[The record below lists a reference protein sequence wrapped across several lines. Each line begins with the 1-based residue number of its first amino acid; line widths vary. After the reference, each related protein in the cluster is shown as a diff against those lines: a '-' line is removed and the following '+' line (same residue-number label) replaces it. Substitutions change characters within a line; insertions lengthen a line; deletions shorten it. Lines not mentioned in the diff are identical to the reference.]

1 MRRFVP
7 FVVLIAVVAVLN
19 GWLDQRFYVRV
30 LTLSVVWALAG
41 VAWNLMAKAGQI
53 SLGHSAF
60 VGIGAYGFTIL
71 LRSDGTSPWTG
82 MAIGMGV
89 AAAVALIIGLPTFRL
104 RGFYFTLA
112 TISFPLIMELLVSHY
127 GDPELT
133 VPFHPESEWKFM
145 EFSNSHTYV
154 WVGLGML
161 VVALAISELID
172 VTSFGFALRAI
183 RDNEVLARA
192 VGIRTVAWKSAA
204 FMISAALSAAM
215 AVLWVKAVLR
225 VTVAE
230 EVFGITV
237 VIVMLSVAFV
247 GGVGQTWGPVVGAA
261 FLIPLAMFLDDS
273 IGESVPG
280 AQELV
285 YAAALV
291 LVALLIPRGILPAIE
306 KGCRRLATWRRAST
320 WPRGSLE
327 QAGPSLLERL
337 AAPAPRP
344 SPLLRMPRRPLQS
357 RLPQPS
363 DTPVLVVEGVAKSF
377 GANRVLSDVTFSV
390 DAGRRVGIIGPNG
403 AGKTTLFNIM
413 TAHLRADS
421 GRILFKGM
429 QMDRMR
435 APRRY
440 ELGMSRTFQVPQG
453 FHLMS
458 PLDNVVVA
466 AIGASMPDPMAASM
480 DMLERVG
487 LAGKALGELSAL
499 TTAEIKSLELA
510 RAMVSEPDLLLLDEP
525 LAGLNEAERARF
537 FAVVDELVAPQA
549 AIVVIEHSVRSLIQ
563 YVESVVALDEGRVIA
578 QGPPEEVVSDPRVI
592 EAYLGSRWME
602 HARDQ

>member
-1 MRRFVP
+1 MRRLVP
-7 FVVLIAVVAVLN
+7 FIVLVVVVAALN
-19 GWLDQRFYVRV
+19 SWLDQRFYVRV

-71 LRSDGTSPWTG
+71 LRDSDTSPWIG

-89 AAAVALIIGLPTFRL
+89 AAAVALAVGLPTFRL

-112 TISFPLIMELLVSHY
+112 TISFPLILELLVSHY

-133 VPFHPESEWKFM
+133 VPFHPEGEWEFM

-172 VTSFGFALRAI
+172 VTSFGFALRAV

-273 IGESVPG
+273 IGETVPG

-306 KGCRRLATWRRAST
+306 RGCRRIATRPDPSRELAGR
-320 WPRGSLE
+320 
-327 QAGPSLLERL
+327 SLLQRL
-337 AAPAPRP
+337 AAPSPRP
-344 SPLLRMPRRPLQS
+344 SPLLRLPLRRQRPRMP
-357 RLPQPS
+357 LPAGAK
-363 DTPVLVVEGVAKSF
+363 VLEVDGVAKSF
-377 GANRVLSDVTFSV
+377 GANEVLSDVAFSV
-390 DAGRRVGIIGPNG
+390 DAGQRVGIIGPNG

-413 TAHLRADS
+413 TAHLRADA
-421 GRILFKGM
+421 GRILFKGAAV
-429 QMDRMR
+429 DRLR

-466 AIGASMPDPMAASM
+466 AIGASLPHPVAASM
-480 DMLERVG
+480 AMLERVG

-525 LAGLNEAERARF
+525 LAGLNESERAGF
-537 FAVVDELVAPQA
+537 FGTVDELVAPHT

-563 YVESVVALDEGRVIA
+563 YVESVVALDDGRVIA
-578 QGPPEEVVSDPRVI
+578 EGPPEDVVSDPGVI
-592 EAYLGSRWME
+592 EAYLGSKWME

>member
-1 MRRFVP
+1 MRRIVP
-7 FVVLIAVVAVLN
+7 FVVLIAVVALLN
-19 GWLDQRFYVRV
+19 GLLEQRFYVRV

-41 VAWNLMAKAGQI
+41 VAWNLVAKAGQI

-60 VGIGAYGFTIL
+60 VGIGAYSFTIL
-71 LRSDGTSPWTG
+71 LRGGGTSPWTG
-82 MAIGMGV
+82 MIIGMGV
-89 AAAVALIIGLPTFRL
+89 AAVVALAIGLPTFRL

-112 TISFPLIMELLVSHY
+112 TISFPLILELLVSHY
-127 GDPELT
+127 GNPELT

-145 EFSNSHTYV
+145 EFSDAHTYV

-204 FMISAALSAAM
+204 FLISAALSAAM
-215 AVLWVKAVLR
+215 GVLWVKAVLR

-247 GGVGQTWGPVVGAA
+247 GGVGQTWGPAVGAA

-306 KGCRRLATWRRAST
+306 QGCRRIATR
-320 WPRGSLE
+320 P
-327 QAGPSLLERL
+327 GPSGGQGGRSILQRL
-337 AAPAPRP
+337 AAPPPRP
-344 SPLLRMPRRPLQS
+344 SPLLRLSRRPRRP
-357 RLPQPS
+357 RLPRPS
-363 DTPVLVVEGVAKSF
+363 DAPMLEVDGVAKSF
-377 GANRVLSDVTFSV
+377 GANRVLSDVSFSV
-390 DAGRRVGIIGPNG
+390 GAGRRVGIIGPNG

-421 GRILFKGM
+421 GRIRFKGVDV
-429 QMDRMR
+429 DRMR

-466 AIGASMPDPMAASM
+466 AIGASVEHPVEASM
-480 DMLERVG
+480 AMLERVG
-487 LAGKALGELSAL
+487 LADNALGELSSL
-499 TTAEIKSLELA
+499 TVAETKNLELA
-510 RAMVSEPDLLLLDEP
+510 RAMVSEPELLLLDEP
-525 LAGLNEAERARF
+525 LAGLNEAERLRF
-537 FAVVDELVAPQA
+537 FQIVDDLVAPDT
-549 AIVVIEHSVRSLIQ
+549 AIVVIEHSVRSLIR
-563 YVESVVALDEGRVIA
+563 YVESVVALDDGRVIA
-578 QGPPEEVVSDPRVI
+578 QGPPDKVVSDPRVI

-602 HARDQ
+602 RARDK

>member
-1 MRRFVP
+1 MRRLVP
-7 FVVLIAVVAVLN
+7 FIVLVAIVAVLN
-19 GWLDQRFYVRV
+19 GWLEQRFHVRV

-60 VGIGAYGFTIL
+60 VGIGAYGFTLL
-71 LRSDGTSPWTG
+71 LRGGDTSPWIG
-82 MAIGMGV
+82 MAVGMGV
-89 AAAVALIIGLPTFRL
+89 AAAVALAVGLPTFRL

-145 EFSNSHTYV
+145 EFSDSHTYV

-161 VVALAISELID
+161 VVALAISELIE

-192 VGIRTVAWKSAA
+192 VGIRTVAWKAAA

-306 KGCRRLATWRRAST
+306 RACRGVASLQLS
-320 WPRGSLE
+320 PS
-327 QAGPSLLERL
+327 AGRERL
-337 AAPAPRP
+337 GLIRRMAAPPPRP
-344 SPLLRMPRRPLQS
+344 STLLTITRRPNRA
-357 RLPQPS
+357 RLPPVGEG
-363 DTPVLVVEGVAKSF
+363 PVLAVGGVAKSF
-377 GANRVLSDVTFSV
+377 GANRVLSDVSFDV
-390 DAGRRVGIIGPNG
+390 GAGRRVGIIGPNG

-413 TAHLRADS
+413 TAHLRADA
-421 GRILFKGM
+421 GRILFKGV
-429 QMDRMR
+429 DLYGMR

-440 ELGMSRTFQVPQG
+440 ELGISRTFQVPQG

-466 AIGASMPDPMAASM
+466 AIGASVPHAVAASM
-480 DMLERVG
+480 AMLERVG
-487 LAGKALGELSAL
+487 LEGKALTELSAL
-499 TTAEIKSLELA
+499 TVAEMKHLELA
-510 RAMVSEPDLLLLDEP
+510 RAMVSSPELLLLDEP
-525 LAGLNEAERARF
+525 LAGLNEAERVRF
-537 FAVVDELVAPQA
+537 FEVVDELVDPLT
-549 AIVVIEHSVRSLIQ
+549 AIVLIEHSVRSLIQ
-563 YVESVVALDEGRVIA
+563 YVESVVVLDDGCIIA
-578 QGPPEEVVSDPRVI
+578 EGPPEAVVSDPRVI

>member
-1 MRRFVP
+1 MRRIVP
-7 FVVLIAVVAVLN
+7 FVVLIVVVALLN
-19 GWLDQRFYVRV
+19 GLLEQRFYVRV

-41 VAWNLMAKAGQI
+41 VAWNLVAKAGQI

-71 LRSDGTSPWTG
+71 LRDGGTSPWTG
-82 MAIGMGV
+82 MIIGMGV
-89 AAAVALIIGLPTFRL
+89 AAVVALAIGLPTFRL

-112 TISFPLIMELLVSHY
+112 TISFPLILELLVSHY
-127 GDPELT
+127 GNPELT

-145 EFSNSHTYV
+145 EFSDAHTYV

-204 FMISAALSAAM
+204 FLISAALSAAM
-215 AVLWVKAVLR
+215 GVLWVKAVLR
-225 VTVAE
+225 VTVAV

-291 LVALLIPRGILPAIE
+291 FVALLIPRGILPAIE
-306 KGCRRLATWRRAST
+306 QGCRRIATRPGPS
-320 WPRGSLE
+320 RG
-327 QAGPSLLERL
+327 QAGRSILQRL
-337 AAPAPRP
+337 AAPPPRP
-344 SPLLRMPRRPLQS
+344 SPLLRLSRRPRRP
-357 RLPQPS
+357 RLPRPS
-363 DTPVLVVEGVAKSF
+363 DAPMLEVDGVAKSF
-377 GANRVLSDVTFSV
+377 GANRVLSDVSFSV
-390 DAGRRVGIIGPNG
+390 GAGRRVGIIGPNG

-421 GRILFKGM
+421 GRIRFKGVDV
-429 QMDRMR
+429 DRMR

-466 AIGASMPDPMAASM
+466 AIGASVEHPVEASM
-480 DMLERVG
+480 AMLERVG
-487 LAGKALGELSAL
+487 LADNALGELSSL
-499 TTAEIKSLELA
+499 TVAETKNLELA
-510 RAMVSEPDLLLLDEP
+510 RAMVSEPELLLLDEP
-525 LAGLNEAERARF
+525 LAGLNEAERLRF
-537 FAVVDELVAPQA
+537 FQIVDDLVAPDT
-549 AIVVIEHSVRSLIQ
+549 AIVVIEHSVRSLIR
-563 YVESVVALDEGRVIA
+563 YVESVVALDDGRVIA
-578 QGPPEEVVSDPRVI
+578 QGPPEKVVSDPRVI

-602 HARDQ
+602 RARDK

>member
-1 MRRFVP
+1 MTRRLIP
-7 FVVLIAVVAVLN
+7 FVVLVAAVALLN
-19 GWLDQRFYVRV
+19 GWLYQRFHVRV
-30 LTLSVVWALAG
+30 LTLAVVWALAG

-60 VGIGAYGFTIL
+60 VGIGAYGFTVL
-71 LRSDGTSPWTG
+71 LRDGGMSPWIG
-82 MAIGMGV
+82 MAIGMG
-89 AAAVALIIGLPTFRL
+89 AAAVVAFVIGLPTFRL
-104 RGFYFTLA
+104 KGFYFTLA
-112 TISFPLIMELLVSHY
+112 TISFPLILELLVSHY
-127 GDPELT
+127 GEPELT
-133 VPFHPESEWKFM
+133 VPFHPENQWKFM
-145 EFSNSHTYV
+145 EFSNAHTYV

-161 VVALAISELID
+161 IVALLISELID

-247 GGVGQTWGPVVGAA
+247 GGVGMTWGPVVGAA

-273 IGESVPG
+273 ISEAVPG

-291 LVALLIPRGILPAIE
+291 LVALLIPRGILPAAGR
-306 KGCRRLATWRRAST
+306 GCRWLATRLPAAQGPPAGQLLRRVV
-320 WPRGSLE
+320 
-327 QAGPSLLERL
+327 
-337 AAPAPRP
+337 APPPRP
-344 SPLLRMPRRPLQS
+344 SPLLSVPRRP
-357 RLPQPS
+357 RRPAALPAAGEA
-363 DTPVLVVEGVAKSF
+363 PVLEVESVAKSF
-377 GANRVLSDVTFSV
+377 GANRVLSDVSFTV
-390 DAGRRVGIIGPNG
+390 AAGTRVGIIGPNG

-413 TAHLRADS
+413 TAHLRADA
-421 GRILFKGM
+421 GRIRFKSIPI
-429 QMDRMR
+429 DRIR

-440 ELGMSRTFQVPQG
+440 ELGISRTFQVPQG
-453 FHLMS
+453 FGLMS

-466 AIGASMPDPMAASM
+466 AIGASVRHPVQASM
-480 DMLERVG
+480 EMLERVG
-487 LAGKALGELSAL
+487 LAGKALGQLSAL
-499 TTAEIKSLELA
+499 TVAETKSLELA

-525 LAGLNEAERARF
+525 LAGLNEAERVGF
-537 FAVVDELVAPQA
+537 FQIVDDLVAPHT
-549 AIVVIEHSVRSLIQ
+549 AIVVIEHSVRSLVR
-563 YVESVVALDEGRVIA
+563 YAESVVALDEGHIIA
-578 QGPPEEVVSDPRVI
+578 HGSPDDVVSDPRVI
-592 EAYLGSRWME
+592 EAYLGSKWME
-602 HARDQ
+602 RARDQ

>member
-1 MRRFVP
+1 MRRIVP
-7 FVVLIAVVAVLN
+7 FAVLIAVVALLN
-19 GWLDQRFYVRV
+19 GWLEQRFHVRV
-30 LTLSVVWALAG
+30 LTLAVVWALAG
-41 VAWNLMAKAGQI
+41 VAWNLVAKAGQI

-60 VGIGAYGFTIL
+60 VGMGAYGFTIL
-71 LRSDGTSPWTG
+71 LRGDGTSPWIG
-82 MAIGMGV
+82 MAVGMGV
-89 AAAVALIIGLPTFRL
+89 AAVVALAIGLPTFRL

-145 EFSNSHTYV
+145 EFSDPHTYV

-172 VTSFGFALRAI
+172 LTSFGFALRAI

-225 VTVAE
+225 VTVAT

-291 LVALLIPRGILPAIE
+291 LVALLIPKGILPAIE
-306 KGCRRLATWRRAST
+306 RGCRKVAAPEAGTPCGREGRGLLRRLAGPARRPPT
-320 WPRGSLE
+320 
-327 QAGPSLLERL
+327 
-337 AAPAPRP
+337 
-344 SPLLRMPRRPLQS
+344 LLRIPRSSGQL
-357 RLPQPS
+357 RLTLPS
-363 DTPVLVVEGVAKSF
+363 GTPVLEVEGVAKSF
-377 GANRVLSDVTFSV
+377 GANRVLSDVAFSV

-413 TAHLRADS
+413 TAHLRADA
-421 GRILFKGM
+421 GRILFKGVPV
-429 QMDRMR
+429 DRMR

-440 ELGMSRTFQVPQG
+440 ELGISRTFQVPQ
-453 FHLMS
+453 
-458 PLDNVVVA
+458 
-466 AIGASMPDPMAASM
+466 ASISCH
-480 DMLERVG
+480 R
-487 LAGKALGELSAL
+487 S
-499 TTAEIKSLELA
+499 TTWSW
-510 RAMVSEPDLLLLDEP
+510 RP
-525 LAGLNEAERARF
+525 
-537 FAVVDELVAPQA
+537 
-549 AIVVIEHSVRSLIQ
+549 SV
-563 YVESVVALDEGRVIA
+563 
-578 QGPPEEVVSDPRVI
+578 PRW
-592 EAYLGSRWME
+592 RT
-602 HARDQ
+602 R

>member
-1 MRRFVP
+1 MGSLVRRLVP
-7 FVVLIAVVAVLN
+7 FVVLIAVVAFLN

-41 VAWNLMAKAGQI
+41 VAWNLVAKAGQI

-71 LRSDGTSPWTG
+71 LRGDGTSPWIG

-89 AAAVALIIGLPTFRL
+89 AAVVALAIGLPTFRL

-145 EFSNSHTYV
+145 EFANSHTYV

-172 VTSFGFALRAI
+172 VTSFGFALRAV

-291 LVALLIPRGILPAIE
+291 LVALLIPRGILPAVE
-306 KGCRRLATWRRAST
+306 RGCRRVATR
-320 WPRGSLE
+320 PGSPYG
-327 QAGPSLLERL
+327 QAGRSLLRRL
-337 AAPAPRP
+337 AAPPPRP
-344 SPLLRMPRRPLQS
+344 SPLLRMSRTPRRP
-357 RLPQPS
+357 RLLLPG
-363 DTPVLVVEGVAKSF
+363 DAPVLEVEGVAKSF
-377 GANRVLSDVTFSV
+377 GANRVLSDVSFDV
-390 DAGRRVGIIGPNG
+390 GAGRRVGIIGPNG

-413 TAHLRADS
+413 TAHLRADA
-421 GRILFKGM
+421 GRILFKGVPV
-429 QMDRMR
+429 DRMR

-440 ELGMSRTFQVPQG
+440 ELGISRTFQVPQG

-466 AIGASMPDPMAASM
+466 AIGASVDHPVAASM
-480 DMLERVG
+480 AMLERVG

-499 TTAEIKSLELA
+499 TVAETKNLELA
-510 RAMVSEPDLLLLDEP
+510 RAMVSEPELLLLDEP
-525 LAGLNEAERARF
+525 LAGLNEAERVRF
-537 FAVVDELVAPQA
+537 FEIVDDLVEPQT

-563 YVESVVALDEGRVIA
+563 YVESVVALDDGHIIT
-578 QGPPEEVVSDPRVI
+578 QGPPEAVVSDPRVI

-602 HARDQ
+602 RARDQ

>member
-1 MRRFVP
+1 MRRLVP
-7 FVVLIAVVAVLN
+7 FAVLIGAVALLD
-19 GWLDQRFYVRV
+19 GRLDQRFHVRI
-30 LTLSVVWALAG
+30 LTLAIVWALAG

-60 VGIGAYGFTIL
+60 TGIGAYAFTML
-71 LRSDGTSPWTG
+71 LRSDADVSPW
-82 MAIGMGV
+82 IGMVVSMGI
-89 AAAVALIIGLPTFRL
+89 AAFLALAVGLPTFRL
-104 RGFYFTLA
+104 KGFYFTLA
-112 TISFPLIMELLVSHY
+112 TISFPLILELLVAHN

-133 VPFHPESEWKFM
+133 VPFHPENEWRYM
-145 EFSNSHTYV
+145 EFADAHTYV
-154 WVGLGML
+154 WIGLVML
-161 VVALAISELID
+161 VVALAISALID

-192 VGIRTVAWKSAA
+192 VGIRTVVWKSSA
-204 FMISAALSAAM
+204 FIISAALSAAM

-247 GGVGQTWGPVVGAA
+247 GGVGRTWGPVVGAA

-291 LVALLIPRGILPAIE
+291 LVALLIPDGIVPAVERGWARLLSVKHGSSPRGLAL
-306 KGCRRLATWRRAST
+306 RRL
-320 WPRGSLE
+320 
-327 QAGPSLLERL
+327 L
-337 AAPAPRP
+337 APGPRP
-344 SPLLRMPRRPLQS
+344 TPLLQLARRPPRR
-357 RLPQPS
+357 RLPSPA
-363 DTPVLVVEGVAKSF
+363 TPVLQVEGVAKSF
-377 GANRVLSDVTFSV
+377 GANLVLSDVTLSV
-390 DAGRRVGIIGPNG
+390 KAGERLGLIGPNG

-413 TAHLRADS
+413 TAHLRADG
-421 GRILFKGM
+421 GRVLFKGVEI
-429 QMDRMR
+429 DRMR

-440 ELGMSRTFQVPQG
+440 ELGISRTFQVPQG

-458 PLDNVVVA
+458 PLENVAVA
-466 AIGASMPDPMAASM
+466 AIGASVPRPMEASM

-487 LAGKALGELSAL
+487 LADMALGELGAL
-499 TTAEIKSLELA
+499 TVAETKTLELA
-510 RAMVSEPDLLLLDEP
+510 RAMVSDPELLLLDEP
-525 LAGLNEAERARF
+525 LAGLNEAERIRF
-537 FAVVDELVAPQA
+537 FETVDDLVDPAT
-549 AIVVIEHSVRSLIQ
+549 AIVVIEHSVRALIR

-578 QGPPEEVVSDPRVI
+578 EGPPEAVVSDPQVI
-592 EAYLGSRWME
+592 EAYLGSKWMG

>member
-1 MRRFVP
+1 MRRLVP
-7 FVVLIAVVAVLN
+7 FIVLVVAVASLN
-19 GWLDQRFYVRV
+19 GWLDQRFHVRV
-30 LTLSVVWALAG
+30 LTLAVVWALAG

-71 LRSDGTSPWTG
+71 LRGGGTSPWIG

-89 AAAVALIIGLPTFRL
+89 AAVVALVIGLPTFRL

-133 VPFHPESEWKFM
+133 VPYHPESEWRFM
-145 EFSNSHTYV
+145 EFSDPHTYV

-161 VVALAISELID
+161 VVALVISELID
-172 VTSFGFALRAI
+172 VTSFGYALRAI

-306 KGCRRLATWRRAST
+306 RGCRWVATRPGRSGEPGGRGFLGRLAVPPQQPSPFLRMSRRRVR
-320 WPRGSLE
+320 PRL
-327 QAGPSLLERL
+327 
-337 AAPAPRP
+337 PRP
-344 SPLLRMPRRPLQS
+344 S
-357 RLPQPS
+357 
-363 DTPVLVVEGVAKSF
+363 DAPVLEVEGIAKSF
-377 GANRVLSDVTFSV
+377 GANRVLSDVAFRI

-403 AGKTTLFNIM
+403 AGKTTLFNII
-413 TAHLRADS
+413 TAHLRADA

-429 QMDRMR
+429 KVDRMR

-466 AIGASMPDPMAASM
+466 AIGASIPHPVAASM
-480 DMLERVG
+480 AMLERVG
-487 LAGKALGELSAL
+487 LADSALGELSAL

-510 RAMVSEPDLLLLDEP
+510 RAMVSEPELLLLDEP

-537 FAVVDELVAPQA
+537 FTTVDELVTPQT

-563 YVESVVALDEGRVIA
+563 YVESVVALDEGRVVV
-578 QGPPEEVVSDPRVI
+578 QGPPADVVSDPRVI
-592 EAYLGSRWME
+592 KAYLGSRWME

>member
-1 MRRFVP
+1 MRRIIP
-7 FVVLIAVVAVLN
+7 FVVLVAVVACLN

-41 VAWNLMAKAGQI
+41 VAWNLVAKAGQI

-71 LRSDGTSPWTG
+71 LRGGGTSPWTG
-82 MAIGMGV
+82 MAVGMGV
-89 AAAVALIIGLPTFRL
+89 AAVVALAIGLPTFRL
-104 RGFYFTLA
+104 KGFYFTLA
-112 TISFPLIMELLVSHY
+112 TISFPLILELLVSHY

-145 EFSNSHTYV
+145 EFSDAHTYV

-161 VVALAISELID
+161 IVALAISELID

-291 LVALLIPRGILPAIE
+291 LVALLIPKGILPAIE
-306 KGCRRLATWRRAST
+306 RSCRLV
-320 WPRGSLE
+320 L
-327 QAGPSLLERL
+327 AGPGPSGPGSRRDLLRRI
-337 AAPAPRP
+337 AAPPPRP
-344 SPLLRMPRRPLQS
+344 SPLV
-357 RLPQPS
+357 RLPRSSRRRRLPPVREA
-363 DTPVLVVEGVAKSF
+363 PVLEVEGVAKSF
-377 GANRVLSDVTFSV
+377 GANRVLTEVSFSV

-413 TAHLRADS
+413 TAHLRADA
-421 GRILFKGM
+421 GRILFKSVPV
-429 QMDRMR
+429 DRMR

-440 ELGMSRTFQVPQG
+440 ELGISRTFQVPQG

-466 AIGASMPDPMAASM
+466 AIGASVPDPVAASTV
-480 DMLERVG
+480 MLERVG
-487 LAGKALGELSAL
+487 LADKALASLSAL
-499 TTAEIKSLELA
+499 TVAETKALELA
-510 RAMVSEPDLLLLDEP
+510 RAMVSDPELLLLDEP
-525 LAGLNEAERARF
+525 LAGLNEAERVRF
-537 FAVVDELVAPQA
+537 FESVDALVAPHT
-549 AIVVIEHSVRSLIQ
+549 AIVVIEHSVRSLIR
-563 YVESVVALDEGRVIA
+563 YVESVVALDDGRIIA
-578 QGPPEEVVSDPRVI
+578 QGPPEAVVSDPRVI

>member
-1 MRRFVP
+1 MRRIVP
-7 FVVLIAVVAVLN
+7 FAVLIVVVALLN

-41 VAWNLMAKAGQI
+41 VAWNLVAKAGQI

-71 LRSDGTSPWTG
+71 LRGGGTSPWTG
-82 MAIGMGV
+82 MVVGMGV
-89 AAAVALIIGLPTFRL
+89 AAAVALAIGLPTFRL

-112 TISFPLIMELLVSHY
+112 TISFPLILELLVAHY

-133 VPFHPESEWKFM
+133 VPFHPESEWRFM
-145 EFSNSHTYV
+145 EFSDSHTYV

-306 KGCRRLATWRRAST
+306 QGCRRLAARPDPSGARSGW
-320 WPRGSLE
+320 
-327 QAGPSLLERL
+327 SLLQRL
-337 AAPAPRP
+337 AAPPPRP
-344 SPLLRMPRRPLQS
+344 SPLLSVSRRSHRS
-357 RLPQPS
+357 RLPPAA
-363 DTPVLVVEGVAKSF
+363 DAPVLEVEGVAKSF
-377 GANRVLSDVTFSV
+377 GANRVLADVSFAV
-390 DAGRRVGIIGPNG
+390 GAGRRVGIIGPNG

-413 TAHLRADS
+413 TAHLRADA
-421 GRILFKGM
+421 GRILFKGVPV
-429 QMDRMR
+429 DRMR

-440 ELGMSRTFQVPQG
+440 ELGISRTFQVPQG

-466 AIGASMPDPMAASM
+466 AIGASVAHPVVASM
-480 DMLERVG
+480 AMLERVG

-499 TTAEIKSLELA
+499 TVAETKNLELA
-510 RAMVSEPDLLLLDEP
+510 RAMVSEPELLLLDEP
-525 LAGLNEAERARF
+525 LAGLNEAERVRF
-537 FAVVDELVAPQA
+537 FEIVDELVAPQT
-549 AIVVIEHSVRSLIQ
+549 AIVVIEHSVRSLIR
-563 YVESVVALDEGRVIA
+563 YVESVVALDDGRVIA
-578 QGPPEEVVSDPRVI
+578 QGPPEAVVSDTRVI
-592 EAYLGSRWME
+592 EAYLGSKWME
-602 HARDQ
+602 RARDK

>member
-1 MRRFVP
+1 MRRIVP
-7 FVVLIAVVAVLN
+7 FVVLIAVVACLN
-19 GWLDQRFYVRV
+19 GWLEQRFHVRV
-30 LTLSVVWALAG
+30 LTLAIVWALAG
-41 VAWNLMAKAGQI
+41 VAWNLVAKAGQI

-60 VGIGAYGFTIL
+60 VGMGAYGFTIL
-71 LRSDGTSPWTG
+71 LRGDGTSPWIG
-82 MAIGMGV
+82 MAVGMGV
-89 AAAVALIIGLPTFRL
+89 AAVVALAIGLPTFRL

-145 EFSNSHTYV
+145 EFSDPHTYV

-172 VTSFGFALRAI
+172 LTSFGFALRAI

-225 VTVAE
+225 VTVAT

-291 LVALLIPRGILPAIE
+291 LVALLIPKGILPAIE
-306 KGCRRLATWRRAST
+306 RGCRKVAAPEAGTPCGREGRGLLRRLAGPARRPPT
-320 WPRGSLE
+320 
-327 QAGPSLLERL
+327 
-337 AAPAPRP
+337 
-344 SPLLRMPRRPLQS
+344 LLRIPRS
-357 RLPQPS
+357 SGRLRLTLPS
-363 DTPVLVVEGVAKSF
+363 GTPVLEVEGVAKSF
-377 GANRVLSDVTFSV
+377 GANRVLSDVAFSV

-413 TAHLRADS
+413 TAHLRADA
-421 GRILFKGM
+421 GRILFKGVPV
-429 QMDRMR
+429 DRMR

-440 ELGMSRTFQVPQG
+440 ELGISRTFQVPQG

-466 AIGASMPDPMAASM
+466 AIGASVAHPVTASM
-480 DMLERVG
+480 AMLERVG
-487 LAGKALGELSAL
+487 LADKALGELSAL
-499 TTAEIKSLELA
+499 TAAETKNLELA
-510 RAMVSEPDLLLLDEP
+510 RAMVSEPELLLLDEP
-525 LAGLNEAERARF
+525 LAGLNEAERVRF
-537 FAVVDELVAPQA
+537 FQIVDDLVAPET
-549 AIVVIEHSVRSLIQ
+549 AIVVIEHSVRSLIR
-563 YVESVVALDEGRVIA
+563 YVESIVALDDGRIIA
-578 QGPPEEVVSDPRVI
+578 QGPPEAVVSEPRVI
-592 EAYLGSRWME
+592 EAYLGSKWME
-602 HARDQ
+602 RARDK

>member
-1 MRRFVP
+1 MRRLVP
-7 FVVLIAVVAVLN
+7 FVVLVVVVAVLN
-19 GWLDQRFYVRV
+19 GWLEQRFYVRV

-71 LRSDGTSPWTG
+71 LRGSDTSPWIG
-82 MAIGMGV
+82 MAIGMSV
-89 AAAVALIIGLPTFRL
+89 AAVVALAIGLPTFRL

-112 TISFPLIMELLVSHY
+112 TISFPLILELLVSHY

-133 VPFHPESEWKFM
+133 VPFHPESEWEFM

-192 VGIRTVAWKSAA
+192 VGIRTVVWKSAA

-230 EVFGITV
+230 EVFGISV

-261 FLIPLAMFLDDS
+261 FLIPLAMLLDDS

-291 LVALLIPRGILPAIE
+291 LVALLIPRGILPAVE
-306 KGCRRLATWRRAST
+306 RGFRRVATRPGPSR
-320 WPRGSLE
+320 E
-327 QAGPSLLERL
+327 QAGRSLLQRL
-337 AAPAPRP
+337 AAPPPRP
-344 SPLLRMPRRPLQS
+344 SPLLSVPRGSHRR
-357 RLPQPS
+357 RLPPVS
-363 DTPVLVVEGVAKSF
+363 GAPVLEVENVAKSF
-377 GANRVLSDVTFSV
+377 GANRVLSDVSFDV
-390 DAGRRVGIIGPNG
+390 GAGRRVGIIGPNG

-413 TAHLRADS
+413 TAHLRADA
-421 GRILFKGM
+421 GRIRFKSVPV
-429 QMDRMR
+429 DRMR

-440 ELGMSRTFQVPQG
+440 ELGISRTFQVPQG

-466 AIGASMPDPMAASM
+466 AIGAAVAHPVSASM
-480 DMLERVG
+480 AMLERVG
-487 LAGKALGELSAL
+487 LADKALGELSAL
-499 TTAEIKSLELA
+499 TVAETKSLELA
-510 RAMVSEPDLLLLDEP
+510 RALVSEPELLLLDEP
-525 LAGLNEAERARF
+525 LAGLNEAERVRF
-537 FAVVDELVAPQA
+537 FGIVDDLVAPQT

-563 YVESVVALDEGRVIA
+563 YVESVVALDDGRIIA
-578 QGPPEEVVSDPRVI
+578 QGPPEAVVSDPRVI
-592 EAYLGSRWME
+592 EAYLGSKWME
-602 HARDQ
+602 RARDQ

>member
-1 MRRFVP
+1 MRRLAP
-7 FVVLIAVVAVLN
+7 FVVLVLVVAYLN
-19 GWLDQRFYVRV
+19 GWLEQRFHVRV
-30 LTLSVVWALAG
+30 LTLAVVWALAG

-71 LRSDGTSPWTG
+71 LRDNGTSPWTG
-82 MAIGMGV
+82 MLIGMGV
-89 AAAVALIIGLPTFRL
+89 AALVALIIGLPTFRL
-104 RGFYFTLA
+104 KGFYFTLA
-112 TISFPLIMELLVSHY
+112 TISFPLILELLVSHY

-133 VPFHPESEWKFM
+133 VPYRPDNEWKFM
-145 EFSNSHTYV
+145 EFADAHTYV
-154 WVGLGML
+154 WVGLAML
-161 VVALAISELID
+161 VVALAVTVLID

-192 VGIRTVAWKSAA
+192 VGIRTVVWKSAA

-237 VIVMLSVAFV
+237 VIVMLSVVFV
-247 GGVGQTWGPVVGAA
+247 GGVGHTWGPVVGAA

-291 LVALLIPRGILPAIE
+291 VVALLMPLGILPTIVQ
-306 KGCRRLATWRRAST
+306 GCRRVAAWAPGTGQARDQGQGRLRR
-320 WPRGSLE
+320 LM
-327 QAGPSLLERL
+327 
-337 AAPAPRP
+337 APDPRP
-344 SPLLRMPRRPLQS
+344 SPLLRLS
-357 RLPQPS
+357 RGTGRSKRAPAS
-363 DTPVLVVEGVAKSF
+363 DSPVLEVAGVAKSF
-377 GANRVLSDVTFSV
+377 GANQVLSDVSFSV
-390 DAGRRVGIIGPNG
+390 EAGQRVGVIGPNG

-413 TAHLRADS
+413 TAHLRADA
-421 GRILFKGM
+421 GRIVFKGV
-429 QMDRMR
+429 QVDRMR

-440 ELGMSRTFQVPQG
+440 ELGISRTFQVPQG

-466 AIGASMPDPMAASM
+466 AIGASVAHPVAASM
-480 DMLERVG
+480 ALLERVG
-487 LAGKALGELSAL
+487 LADKALGELSVL
-499 TTAEIKSLELA
+499 TAAETKSLELA
-510 RAMVSEPDLLLLDEP
+510 RAMVSEPELLLLDEP
-525 LAGLNEAERARF
+525 LAGLNEAERVRF
-537 FAVVDELVAPQA
+537 FETVDELVDAST

-563 YVESVVALDEGRVIA
+563 YVEEVVALDEGRIIA
-578 QGPPEEVVSDPRVI
+578 QGPPETVVSDPRVV
-592 EAYLGSRWME
+592 EAYLGSKWMQR
-602 HARDQ
+602 ARNQ

>member
-1 MRRFVP
+1 MTRRLIP
-7 FVVLIAVVAVLN
+7 FVVLVAAVALLN
-19 GWLDQRFYVRV
+19 GWLYQRFHVRV
-30 LTLSVVWALAG
+30 LTLAVVWALAG

-60 VGIGAYGFTIL
+60 VGIGAYGFTVL
-71 LRSDGTSPWTG
+71 LREGGMSPWTG
-82 MAIGMGV
+82 MAIGMG
-89 AAAVALIIGLPTFRL
+89 AAAVVAFVIGLPTFRL
-104 RGFYFTLA
+104 KGFYFTLA
-112 TISFPLIMELLVSHY
+112 TISFPLILELLVSHY
-127 GDPELT
+127 GEPELT
-133 VPFHPESEWKFM
+133 VPFHPENQWKFM
-145 EFSNSHTYV
+145 EFSNAHTYV

-161 VVALAISELID
+161 IVALLISELID

-247 GGVGQTWGPVVGAA
+247 GGVGMTWGPVVGAA

-273 IGESVPG
+273 IGEAVPG

-291 LVALLIPRGILPAIE
+291 LVALLIPRGILPAAGR
-306 KGCRRLATWRRAST
+306 GCRWLATRLGST
-320 WPRGSLE
+320 PGSPVR
-327 QAGPSLLERL
+327 QSLQRVV
-337 AAPAPRP
+337 APPPRP
-344 SPLLRMPRRPLQS
+344 SPLLSVPRRP
-357 RLPQPS
+357 RRPVVLPQAGEA
-363 DTPVLVVEGVAKSF
+363 PVLEVDSVAKSF
-377 GANRVLSDVTFSV
+377 GANRVLSDVSFTV
-390 DAGRRVGIIGPNG
+390 AAGTRVGIIGPNG

-413 TAHLRADS
+413 TAHLRADA
-421 GRILFKGM
+421 GRIRFKSIPI
-429 QMDRMR
+429 DRIR

-440 ELGMSRTFQVPQG
+440 ELGISRTFQVPQG
-453 FHLMS
+453 FGLMS

-466 AIGASMPDPMAASM
+466 AIGASVRHPVDASM
-480 DMLERVG
+480 AMLERVG
-487 LAGKALGELSAL
+487 LTSKALGSLSAL
-499 TTAEIKSLELA
+499 TVAETKSLELA

-525 LAGLNEAERARF
+525 LAGLNEAERDRF
-537 FAVVDELVAPQA
+537 FGIVDDLVAPHT
-549 AIVVIEHSVRSLIQ
+549 AIVVIEHSVRSLVR
-563 YVESVVALDEGRVIA
+563 YAESVVALDEGHIIA
-578 QGPPEEVVSDPRVI
+578 HGSPDDVVSDPRVI
-592 EAYLGSRWME
+592 EAYLGSKWMDR
-602 HARDQ
+602 ARDQ